1 MKKYKLGFDFKIAD
15 LFLLLGLCTGFSVI
29 VTFLFSFIGGLFY
42 GISGSI
48 FFLSTFTYL
57 GFAIGG
63 LGSFIFVIKYIIEGI
78 EIYTID

>member
-1 MKKYKLGFDFKIAD
+1 MKKYKLDFDFKFVD
-15 LFLLLGLCTGFSVI
+15 LFLLLGLCTVFSFVI
-29 VTFLFSFIGGLFY
+29 TFLFSFIGGLFY
-42 GISGSI
+42 GVSESI

-57 GFAIGG
+57 GFAISG